1 MMYKCGKYLLKVKRR
16 KTYYKWKYQYKVF
29 YSSKNVEKGWIIVDC
44 FREIRNEAQLKDLQL
59 WLDDYLGPAARPVIR
74 DIKLIR
80 KHRVG

>member
-1 MMYKCGKYLLKVKRR
+1 MLKCGKYLLKVKRR

-29 YSSKNVEKGWIIVDC
+29 YSSKNVEKGWIIIDC

-59 WLDDYLGPAARPVIR
+59 WLDDYLGPAAKPVIR
-74 DIKLIR
+74 DIQLIR

>member
-1 MMYKCGKYLLKVKRR
+1 MYKCGKYLLRLKRR
-16 KTYYKWKYQYKVF
+16 KTHRWKYQYKVF

-59 WLDDYLGPAARPVIR
+59 WLDDFLGPAARPVIR

-80 KHRVG
+80 KYRVG